1 MQNILRRDDYVNEY
15 LSLVYDSY
23 KLINNPYFVVYYTL
37 DKRASTYDEH
47 YGDIYKTVGEQSGLK
62 WNKILNLPVYSVE
75 YVTPTLDY
83 NESGISAKDS
93 LIGSGIM
100 SPETGIVPKSG
111 DMFITKIENDISMF
125 VITGVTLSSNMP
137 FDKPYTRFS
146 FKPTHYTQESI
157 ERNVNGVYVYLEPI
171 HKILPIEYA
180 EVSLQLINRL
190 SEINSIL
197 QKEFFDSNLDTFVV
211 SKSPIVIDQD
221 LVIAYNDFILPNIT
235 LDLSPVKKMDISI
248 DDELTYDHIYR
259 LLFSEFSENDYNT
272 TTTTT
277 TYGIF
282 NKMRVNIYRDVKIF
296 TYGDEEPLLDY
307 YYEDPNIQTDIDTA
321 LYELLLYRLTGSCTP
336 SNVPTTT
343 VLGEY
348 IKMYLESKTTA
359 NQLSYTLNAAVHFP
373 QPENLLESIYALY
386 LLNDMLLFSTSNIV
400 IFD

>member
-15 LSLVYDSY
+15 LNLVYDRY

-37 DKRASTYDEH
+37 DKRTSTYDEH
-47 YGDIYKTVGEQSGLK
+47 YGDTYKTVGEQSGLK

-83 NESGISAKDS
+83 NENGISVKDS

-125 VITGVTLSSNMP
+125 IITGVTLSSNMP

-146 FKPTHYTQESI
+146 FKPTHYTHESV
-157 ERNVNGVYVYLEPI
+157 ERNVNGTYVYLEPI

-180 EVSLQLINRL
+180 EVSLQLVNRL

-197 QKEFFDSNLDTFVV
+197 QKDFFDSNLDTFVV

-248 DDELTYDHIYR
+248 DDELAYDHIYR

-277 TYGIF
+277 NYGIF

-296 TYGDEEPLLDY
+296 TYGDEDPLLDY
-307 YYEDPNIQTDIDTA
+307 YYEDQNIQTNVHTA

-336 SNVPTTT
+336 SNIPTTT

-348 IKMYLESKTTA
+348 IKMYLESKTIA
-359 NQLSYTLNAAVHFP
+359 NQLSYMLNASIHFP
-373 QPENLLESIYALY
+373 QPENLLESIYAMY